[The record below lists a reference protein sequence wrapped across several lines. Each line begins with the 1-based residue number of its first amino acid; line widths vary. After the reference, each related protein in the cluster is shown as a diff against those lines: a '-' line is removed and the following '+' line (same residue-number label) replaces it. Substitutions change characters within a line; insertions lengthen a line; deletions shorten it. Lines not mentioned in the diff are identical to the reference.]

1 MKVLVP
7 GDLTRLVGRA
17 ARGPLAALLESFLAD
32 DGSTADPI
40 DPAAK
45 LWQCALVQHDTAA
58 DARRHRTI
66 RS

>member
-1 MKVLVP
+1 VKVLGR

-17 ARGPLAALLESFLAD
+17 ASGPLAALLESILAD
-32 DGSTADPI
+32 DEFIADPV